1 MTLQEKNDLEL
12 IQRFHDEFSDITEGM
27 ELSDDDLD
35 NIEENYSEE
44 LFEMPFLV
52 LDMNLI
58 TFGDF

>member
-1 MTLQEKNDLEL
+1 MTLQEKNDIEL

>member
-1 MTLQEKNDLEL
+1 MTLQEKNDIEL

-27 ELSDDDLD
+27 EPSDDDLD

>member
-1 MTLQEKNDLEL
+1 MTLQEKNDIEL
-12 IQRFHDEFSDITEGM
+12 IQRFYDEFADITEGM
-27 ELSDDDLD
+27 EPSDDDLD

-44 LFEMPFLV
+44 LFEMPYLV

>member
-12 IQRFHDEFSDITEGM
+12 IHRFHDEFGDIR

-35 NIEENYSEE
+35 NIEENYSKE
-44 LFEMPFLV
+44 LFEMPYLV

>member
-12 IQRFHDEFSDITEGM
+12 IHRFHDEFGDIR

-44 LFEMPFLV
+44 LFEDVDDILEELSEIF
-52 LDMNLI
+52 N
-58 TFGDF
+58 

>member
-12 IQRFHDEFSDITEGM
+12 IQRFHDEFGDITEP
-27 ELSDDDLD
+27 SDDDLA